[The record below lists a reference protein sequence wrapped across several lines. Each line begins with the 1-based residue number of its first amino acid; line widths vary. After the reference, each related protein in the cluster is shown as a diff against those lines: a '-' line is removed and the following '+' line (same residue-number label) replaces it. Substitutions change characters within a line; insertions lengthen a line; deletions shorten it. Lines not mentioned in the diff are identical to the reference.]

1 MLKVIEAF
9 AGVGSQRM
17 ALRNLGIEHEVVGIF
32 EIDKFALK
40 SYEAIHGDC
49 PNLGDISK
57 MKGEEVPD
65 HDLFT
70 YSFPCQD
77 LSVAGKQEGL
87 VEGTRSGLLYE
98 CEKIIEAKRPKY
110 LLLENVKN
118 LVGKKFKKDFDKWL
132 DYLEGLGYNNYWKVL
147 NAKDYQVPQNRER
160 VFVVSVLKEYDKG
173 YVFPKPVKLEKAIK
187 DILEDEVDEK
197 YYMNKPFELV
207 DKGRIKAEFTEINF
221 EQTKRIH
228 GIDSYFQTLAARDRS
243 CNNILVKARLTDYP
257 YKQVNQIL
265 DDRGICVTLD
275 TMQGGH
281 REPKIL
287 CVGNVNPSGNGMNGN
302 VFSSDGLSP
311 TIITNKGE
319 GLKIVKAERTPL
331 KFLNRNGTKTG
342 EDYCFCVDTCHTGGI
357 KEYYKDY
364 YRVRKLTPL
373 ECWRLMSFSDE
384 DFYKAKNV
392 GISNSQ
398 LYKQAGNSIVVK
410 VLEGIF
416 KNLFID
422 EMPLILDKE
431 DVAREDGNCQ
441 LKWVI

>member
-40 SYEAIHGDC
+40 SYEAIHGEC

-57 MKGEEVPD
+57 IDVKDIPD

-77 LSVAGKQEGL
+77 LSIAGKQKGMIRG
-87 VEGTRSGLLYE
+87 VTRSGLLYE
-98 CEKIIEAKRPKY
+98 CERIIKHCKPKY

-118 LVGKKFKKDFDKWL
+118 LVGKKNKPQFDEWL
-132 DYLEGLGYNNYWKVL
+132 KFLEDLGYTNYWKVL
-147 NAKDYQVPQNRER
+147 NAKGYGVPQNRER
-160 VFVVSVLKEYDKG
+160 VFVVSILGEHKPYNFPLPIKLDKS
-173 YVFPKPVKLEKAIK
+173 IK

-197 YYMNKPFELV
+197 YYMNKPFHLVSKKNEAVELQ
-207 DKGRIKAEFTEINF
+207 IKAHRSIKSVQSPNH
-221 EQTKRIH
+221 ICP
-228 GIDSYFQTLAARDRS
+228 TL
-243 CNNILVKARLTDYP
+243 T
-257 YKQVNQIL
+257 
-265 DDRGICVTLD
+265 

-287 CVGNVNPSGNGMNGN
+287 CAGNINPSGRGMNGN
-302 VFSSDGLSP
+302 VFDVAGGLAP
-311 TIITNKGE
+311 TLTTNKGE
-319 GLKIVKAERTPL
+319 GPKILISQNTKKGYIEYKGEDIELPCICASRGRNPINPSSRIAGLPT
-331 KFLNRNGTKTG
+331 KQFLEINKNGTSNTITT
-342 EDYCFCVDTCHTGGI
+342 VQ
-357 KEYYKDY
+357 KDNY
-364 YRVRKLTPL
+364 AIEKNYRVRKLTPL
-373 ECWRLMSFSDE
+373 ECWRLMAFTDE

-392 GISNSQ
+392 GVSNSQ

-416 KNLFID
+416 KELFLS
-422 EMPLILDKE
+422 EKE
-431 DVAREDGNCQ
+431 NNERNFEIVKLGNIEVEQ
-441 LKWVI
+441 FKWVI

>member
-17 ALRNLGIEHEVVGIF
+17 ALRNLGTKHEVVGIF

-40 SYEAIHGDC
+40 SYEAIHGEC

-57 MKGEEVPD
+57 IDVKDIPK

-77 LSVAGKQEGL
+77 LSIAGKQKGMIRG
-87 VEGTRSGLLYE
+87 VTRSGLLYE
-98 CEKIIEAKRPKY
+98 CERIIKYCKPKY

-118 LVGKKFKKDFDKWL
+118 LVGKKNKPQFDEWL
-132 DYLEGLGYNNYWKVL
+132 KFLEDLGYTNYWKVL
-147 NAKDYQVPQNRER
+147 NAKDYGVPQNRER
-160 VFVVSVLKEYDKG
+160 VFVVSILGEHKPYD
-173 YVFPKPVKLEKAIK
+173 FPLPMKLDKSIK

-197 YYMNKPFELV
+197 YYMNKPFKLV
-207 DKGRIKAEFTEINF
+207 NKGRIKAEFINVNF
-221 EQTKRIH
+221 EQGKRIH
-228 GIDSYFQTLAARDRS
+228 GIDSYFQTLSAADRGI
-243 CNNILVKARLTDYP
+243 NNILIDAYLTDFK
-257 YKQVNQIL
+257 YKQTSKIL
-265 DDRGICVTLD
+265 NKEGICSTLD

-287 CVGNVNPSGNGMNGN
+287 E
-302 VFSSDGLSP
+302 
-311 TIITNKGE
+311 K
-319 GLKIVKAERTPL
+319 
-331 KFLNRNGTKTG
+331 
-342 EDYCFCVDTCHTGGI
+342 
-357 KEYYKDY
+357 

-373 ECWRLMSFSDE
+373 ECWRLMAFTDE
-384 DFYKAKNV
+384 DFYKAKNI

-416 KNLFID
+416 KELFLS
-422 EMPLILDKE
+422 EKE
-431 DVAREDGNCQ
+431 TNKRDFEIIKLGNTKVEQ
-441 LKWVI
+441 FKWVI